1 MIYYKYYRHYIQF
14 VISIISSTS
23 LQMTIQKN
31 YFKSVNAFLNA
42 KMVLSKS

>member
-1 MIYYKYYRHYIQF
+1 MIYHKYHRHFIQF
-14 VISIISSTS
+14 VILIISSTS
-23 LQMTIQKN
+23 LRMPTYKN

>member
-1 MIYYKYYRHYIQF
+1 MIYYKYYRHFIQF
-14 VISIISSTS
+14 VISIISSAS